1 MDYLFWHLRSEG
13 GRLRGHAAV
22 GQDLTVLPE
31 KEEETDEVKSCAA
44 NPENRNLLTPGK
56 LLQPFEW
63 YFLELRVFH
72 VIDDLL
78 LGSATA
84 ERKAGDERQM
94 QNIADSCPFSFC
106 PLFT

>member
-44 NPENRNLLTPGK
+44 NPENRNLLTPG
-56 LLQPFEW
+56 
-63 YFLELRVFH
+63 
-72 VIDDLL
+72 
-78 LGSATA
+78 
-84 ERKAGDERQM
+84 
-94 QNIADSCPFSFC
+94 
-106 PLFT
+106 

>member
-44 NPENRNLLTPGK
+44 NPENRNLLTPVSFYNLSNGI
-56 LLQPFEW
+56 
-63 YFLELRVFH
+63 FLSSE
-72 VIDDLL
+72 
-78 LGSATA
+78 
-84 ERKAGDERQM
+84 
-94 QNIADSCPFSFC
+94 SF
-106 PLFT
+106 T